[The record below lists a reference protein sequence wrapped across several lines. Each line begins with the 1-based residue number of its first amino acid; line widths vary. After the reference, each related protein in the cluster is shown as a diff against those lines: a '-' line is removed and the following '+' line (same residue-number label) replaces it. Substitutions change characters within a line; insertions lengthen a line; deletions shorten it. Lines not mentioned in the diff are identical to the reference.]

1 MDENGRRIGEVMQIQ
16 DKGKDLQE
24 ATKGMQVAASIDKG
38 IVGRNVI
45 EGQNLIVDIPEKHA
59 KILQS
64 RLTNELA
71 PEESELVN
79 TLVQLKRRQNPIWG
93 L

>member
-1 MDENGRRIGEVMQIQ
+1 VMQIQ

-38 IVGRNVI
+38 IVGRNVA
-45 EGQNLIVDIPEKHA
+45 EGQNLIVDVPEKHA

-64 RLTNELA
+64 KFASELT
-71 PEESELVN
+71 PEESELVSS
-79 TLVQLKRRQNPIWG
+79 LIQLKRRQNPIWG